1 MRGLGVSEAVFR
13 PLADFAEK
21 VEIAVGFRTAE
32 LSASVRA
39 LSMQPWRSGGAE
51 SLTRPVVLVRRQR
64 SIEQV
69 QEASPV
75 ALRRLVASG
84 AAWEREP
91 VVDTRIDLAS

>member
-1 MRGLGVSEAVFR
+1 MALGR
-13 PLADFAEK
+13 
-21 VEIAVGFRTAE
+21 RRE
-32 LSASVRA
+32 LDASSR
-39 LSMQPWRSGGAE
+39 
-51 SLTRPVVLVRRQR
+51 LVRRQR